1 MKNNVD
7 WIYLIKPLTIFFVGL
22 IIAILM
28 IVVGTH
34 YQNIQRGQYE
44 QSLSTLRTTHQKY
57 STIINDIDLLEKY
70 RGQHAGYI
78 ASGLVGVERR
88 LSWVESL
95 EKTNEVL
102 QLPTIHYNLLPQ
114 EGFERP
120 GFKIKPGVDVKGSIM
135 ELKMGLLHEVDL
147 LRLIEGLKLS
157 IKNMFTVE
165 SCSIKRMSLVSSAL
179 DPKAANFSSNCRL
192 RWVTIDAK

>member
-22 IIAILM
+22 IIATLM
-28 IVVGTH
+28 IVVGTY
-34 YQNIQRGQYE
+34 YQNIQRDQYE

-114 EGFERP
+114 EAFERP

-157 IKNMFTVE
+157 TKNMFTVE
-165 SCSIKRMSLVSSAL
+165 SCSIKRMRLVSSAL
-179 DPKAANFSSNCRL
+179 DLKGANFSSNCRL